1 METTS
6 ATEANS
12 AAVSAKMTFINL
24 PVLDLKATMNF
35 FTGLGFTFNPMF
47 TGETAAAMVIN
58 ETTVAMLLIHDH
70 FSQFTQKPIV
80 DAHAQTELLIAMQ
93 LDSREAV
100 DTMVEK
106 AVSLG
111 GKRYAEPA
119 DHGWMYQHSFEDL
132 DGHQWEVM
140 YADLSKLPGN

>member
-6 ATEANS
+6 TMQGHS
-12 AAVSAKMTFINL
+12 ASISAKMTFINL
-24 PVLDLKATMNF
+24 PVSDLKATMDF
-35 FTGLGFTFNPMF
+35 FSGLGFSFNPMF

-58 ETTVAMLLIHDH
+58 ETTVAMLLIHEH
-70 FSQFTQKPIV
+70 FSQFTRKSIS
-80 DAHAQTELLIAMQ
+80 DARTQTEVLIALQ
-93 LDSREAV
+93 LESREAV
-100 DTMVEK
+100 DTMV
-106 AVSLG
+106 AQAISLG

-119 DHGWMYQHSFEDL
+119 DYGWMYQHSFEDL